1 MTQEHINK
9 HIDHDAKE
17 VTPEEQESSFGIM
30 TPSEMKT
37 IMQPLH
43 ERVLRSLRD
52 RATNEANTCIS
63 KLFSELRKGKTSAS
77 LVVSSKEN
85 IKDEVVRLI
94 IAAFATAG
102 WYVTYSPFNSN
113 IVVRYPGFKESK
125 E

>member
-9 HIDHDAKE
+9 HIDHGAKE
-17 VTPEEQESSFGIM
+17 ATLQEQESSFGVM

-37 IMQPLH
+37 IVQPLH
-43 ERVLRSLRD
+43 EKALRSLRD
-52 RATNEANTCIS
+52 RATNEASICIS

-77 LVVSSKEN
+77 LVVPSKEN
-85 IKDEVVRLI
+85 IRDEVVRLI
-94 IAAFATAG
+94 VVAFATAG

-113 IVVRYPGFKESK
+113 ITVRYPGFKESK